1 MLVEIVSLGS
11 LAVPLLLALA
21 IAVRRID
28 HGMVDEKALAI
39 VTACGAASA
48 MIAAPI
54 WGWAS
59 DRTRRRG
66 AGRAGWILG
75 GNVAGMAALLWVT
88 QASSVTELTLAWC
101 AAQLAYNST
110 FATLYGLIGD
120 HTDDRDRS
128 HVSGL
133 FGASAV
139 LSVVVAMGLATVLP
153 KNVPALVLPLPA
165 LAVVVAAVAFVVLRR
180 YADVPV
186 AAAEKQRLSLRRQ
199 HQFWLIW
206 LQRLLGQLAYSFVT
220 AFGLF
225 FLIRRVELGEERAA
239 TWVAG
244 TAAAAAI
251 LSAVASVV
259 AGRIARNRSY
269 LPFIVT
275 AMVLLA
281 AGSVVKAI
289 GDDLQAYVVATVLV
303 AVAIGCYYAVDL
315 ALVLRVVPPGTAGQ
329 LLGVFNIART
339 LPQSLAP
346 ALAPA
351 ILAWG
356 DGDVVGDSSQNY
368 FALYSVGAAVAL
380 IALCTLPWTV
390 AARRRP
396 T

>member
-1 MLVEIVSLGS
+1 
-11 LAVPLLLALA
+11 
-21 IAVRRID
+21 
-28 HGMVDEKALAI
+28 
-39 VTACGAASA
+39 

-59 DRTRRRG
+59 DRTCHRG

-101 AAQLAYNST
+101 AAQFAYNST
-110 FATLYGLIGD
+110 FAALYGLIGD

-139 LSVVVAMGLATVLP
+139 FSIVVAMSLATVLP
-153 KNVPALVLPLPA
+153 KDVPALVLPLSA
-165 LAVVVAAVAFVVLRR
+165 FAVVVAAVAFVILRR

-186 AAAEKQRLSLRRQ
+186 AHAQTKRLSMRGQ
-199 HQFWLIW
+199 EQFWLIW
-206 LQRLLGQLAYSFVT
+206 FQRLLGQLAYSFVT

-244 TAAAAAI
+244 TTAAAAT
-251 LSAVASVV
+251 LSAIASVV
-259 AGRIARNRSY
+259 AGRMARNRSY
-269 LPFIVT
+269 VPFIVI
-275 AMVLLA
+275 AMVVLA
-281 AGSVVKAI
+281 AGSVVKAV

-315 ALVLRVVPPGTAGQ
+315 ALVLRVVPSGFAGQ
-329 LLGVFNIART
+329 FLGIFNIART

-346 ALAPA
+346 AVAPA

-356 DGDVVGDSSQNY
+356 DGDVVGNSSQNY
-368 FALYSVGAAVAL
+368 FALYAVGAAVAV

-390 AARRRP
+390 AARRQDHP
-396 T
+396 NG